1 VNTTVCEKE
10 RMPVLGGGV
19 KEREVCADADGSISE
34 RSFDAVSSAVRDEY
48 KGHTKMMKL
57 NPGERQGWWSAM
69 KFDRRIRMRA
79 LVQGAVNDHRTRI
92 LLDTGANV
100 SVITDTFAKKLRL
113 RDIPDQ
119 GQSIGIQGITE
130 GKVSTTRRA
139 LVKITL
145 ELKTVYEF
153 EMWVMAHSA
162 GVDVDL
168 GTDFIIPAGIRLDL
182 FRGAAQ
188 LLNEVCIP
196 LIKTNNMVDSMECT
210 RQCWTDQTFRHTWPR
225 VSRVST
231 SETSGETGSART
243 VGSTYR
249 EDYSVS
255 SEVSPQNGQRSFQLL
270 VLDSPRGEGYV
281 HLDSKKFED

>member
-1 VNTTVCEKE
+1 
-10 RMPVLGGGV
+10 MPVLGGGV

-48 KGHTKMMKL
+48 KGHSKMMKL

-243 VGSTYR
+243 VAFDTLAML
-249 EDYSVS
+249 V
-255 SEVSPQNGQRSFQLL
+255 L